1 MKYFLGVGDT
11 SLYTCLFLS
20 VWIKFIKHKKKN
32 SSNIPGTGLKKK
44 MVLHPV
50 VREFITLGAKV
61 PWDTKYWDYSDG
73 KLFGLIEKVVYE

>member
-1 MKYFLGVGDT
+1 
-11 SLYTCLFLS
+11 
-20 VWIKFIKHKKKN
+20 
-32 SSNIPGTGLKKK
+32 